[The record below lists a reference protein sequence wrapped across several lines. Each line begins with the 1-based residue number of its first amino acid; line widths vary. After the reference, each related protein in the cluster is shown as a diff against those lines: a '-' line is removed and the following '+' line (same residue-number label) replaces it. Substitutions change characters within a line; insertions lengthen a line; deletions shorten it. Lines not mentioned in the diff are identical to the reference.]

1 MSRYNTTV
9 AYILWLISG
18 CGLLGFHR
26 FYLGKVGT
34 GVLWIVTGGLGGIG
48 CVYDAVTMPR
58 QVREANI
65 KAEVRAAID
74 ARDFGYGPYGAAG
87 PAAGP
92 YGAAGPTGPREGSE
106 RAILRLA
113 KRNGGPVTAGELAL
127 ESELSIDQAKK
138 ALEKLVASGIAEM
151 RVRSSG
157 VVVYFFPEFA
167 APGPGE
173 AFEV

>member
-34 GVLWIVTGGLGGIG
+34 GILWIVTGGLGGIG

-74 ARDFGYGPYGAAG
+74 ARESGYGPYGAVAAVPFAG
-87 PAAGP
+87 PAAASF
-92 YGAAGPTGPREGSE
+92 GAREGSE
-106 RAILRLA
+106 RTILRLA

-138 ALEKLVASGIAEM
+138 ALEKLVASGTAEM